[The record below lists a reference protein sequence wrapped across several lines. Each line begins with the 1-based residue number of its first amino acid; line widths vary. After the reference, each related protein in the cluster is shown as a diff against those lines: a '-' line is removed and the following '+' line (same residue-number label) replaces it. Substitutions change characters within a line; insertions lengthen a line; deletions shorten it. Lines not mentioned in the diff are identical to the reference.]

1 MSVADTRRVVDRVLE
16 WLLVAFMALMVVNVI
31 WQVATRFLLRNPSSF
46 TEEIARFL
54 LVWVGILGGAYAVGQ
69 RIHLAID
76 LLPSKLEGHRKAVLE
91 LLIEVCIFT
100 FAALVLV
107 FGGSGLVWLTLDLG
121 QTSAALQI
129 PLGLVYLVLPL
140 SGLLMMFYSAIH
152 GAEAL
157 SRLRTPTETGD
168 DSGSA

>member
-1 MSVADTRRVVDRVLE
+1 MSVGGVRRVVDSALE
-16 WLLVAFMALMVVNVI
+16 GLLVLFMSLMVINVL

-54 LVWVGILGGAYAVGQ
+54 LVWVGILGGAYAVGK

-76 LLPSKLEGHRKAVLE
+76 LLPSMLEGRRRAMLE
-91 LLIEVCIFT
+91 LFIEICIFV

-129 PLGLVYLVLPL
+129 PLGIVYMVLPV
-140 SGLLMMFYSAIH
+140 SGLLMMFYSGLH
-152 GAEAL
+152 GAEAVNRICAPGNA
-157 SRLRTPTETGD
+157 SD
-168 DSGSA
+168 DRGAA

>member
-1 MSVADTRRVVDRVLE
+1 MSVGGVRRVVDRVLE
-16 WLLVAFMALMVVNVI
+16 WLLVAFMSLMVINVL

-46 TEEIARFL
+46 TEEIARYL
-54 LVWVGILGGAYAVGQ
+54 LVWVGVLGGAYAVGK

-76 LLPSKLEGHRKAVLE
+76 LLPSKLEGRRKAMLE
-91 LLIEVCIFT
+91 LFIETCIFV

-107 FGGSGLVWLTLDLG
+107 VGGSGLVWLTLDLG

-129 PLGLVYLVLPL
+129 PLGFVYLVLPL
-140 SGLLMMFYSAIH
+140 SGLLMMFYSGLH

-157 SRLRTPTETGD
+157 NRFRAPSDAFD
-168 DSGSA
+168 DEAA

>member
-1 MSVADTRRVVDRVLE
+1 MSVGAVRRIVDRVLE
-16 WLLVAFMALMVVNVI
+16 WLLVAFMSLMVINVL

-46 TEEIARFL
+46 TEEIARYL
-54 LVWVGILGGAYAVGQ
+54 LVWVGVLGGAYAVGK

-76 LLPSKLEGHRKAVLE
+76 LLPTKLEGQQKAMLE
-91 LLIEVCIFT
+91 LFIEACIFI

-107 FGGSGLVWLTLDLG
+107 IGGTGLVWLTLDLG

-129 PLGLVYLVLPL
+129 PLGFVYLVLPL
-140 SGLLMMFYSAIH
+140 SGILMMFYSALH

-157 SRLRTPTETGD
+157 SRLRAPGD
-168 DSGSA
+168 AIDDRGTA

>member
-1 MSVADTRRVVDRVLE
+1 MIAGSVRRGVDRALE
-16 WLLVAFMALMVVNVI
+16 WFLIALMSLMVINVL

-46 TEEIARFL
+46 TEEIARYL
-54 LVWVGILGGAYAVGQ
+54 LVWVGILGGAYAAGK

-76 LLPSKLEGHRKAVLE
+76 ILPSRFRGRRKAILE
-91 LLIEVCIFT
+91 LFIEVCIFL

-107 FGGSGLVWLTLDLG
+107 VGGSGLVWLTLDLG

-129 PLGLVYLVLPL
+129 SLGLIYLVLPL
-140 SGLLMMFYSAIH
+140 SGLLIMFYSALH

-157 SRLRTPTETGD
+157 NRLRAPVVVAEDGGD
-168 DSGSA
+168 A

>member
-1 MSVADTRRVVDRVLE
+1 MNVGGVRRVVDRVLE
-16 WLLVAFMALMVVNVI
+16 WLLVAFMSLLVVNVL
-31 WQVATRFLLRNPSSF
+31 WQVATRFLLRNPNSF
-46 TEEIARFL
+46 TEETARYL
-54 LVWVGILGGAYAVGQ
+54 LVWVGILGGAYAVGK

-76 LLPSKLEGHRKAVLE
+76 LLPSKLEGRRKAMLE
-91 LLIEVCIFT
+91 LFIEACIFV

-129 PLGLVYLVLPL
+129 PLGFVYLVLPL
-140 SGLLMMFYSAIH
+140 SGLLMMFYAALH

-157 SRLRTPTETGD
+157 SRLRAPGD
-168 DSGSA
+168 AIDDGGAA

>member
-1 MSVADTRRVVDRVLE
+1 MSVGGVRRVVDRVLE
-16 WLLVAFMALMVVNVI
+16 WLLVACMSLMVINVL

-46 TEEIARFL
+46 TEEIARYL
-54 LVWVGILGGAYAVGQ
+54 LVWVGVLGGAYAVGK

-76 LLPSKLEGHRKAVLE
+76 LLPSKLEGRRKAILE
-91 LLIEVCIFT
+91 LFIEVCIFV

-107 FGGSGLVWLTLDLG
+107 IGGSGLVWLTLDLG

-129 PLGLVYLVLPL
+129 PLGFVYLVLPL
-140 SGLLMMFYSAIH
+140 SGLLMMFYSGLH

-157 SRLRTPTETGD
+157 NRFCAPSDAFD
-168 DSGSA
+168 DEAA